1 MIAIKQITLMMK
13 ETYSSI
19 RRAALLLLADL
30 TSVLPIQHRR
40 TLLVESLTDVEV
52 SGISDEE
59 DKLDIILDESVQIY
73 LHQGASSLFGYW
85 MQKESRN

>member
-59 DKLDIILDESVQIY
+59 DKLDIILDDD
-73 LHQGASSLFGYW
+73 SSEFFG
-85 MQKESRN
+85 R